1 MNQPISIE
9 CKNISL
15 AWVHAMQ
22 QVNNSHDGEVQPLVI
37 SVSGFDDGNP
47 EEAEP
52 IRNLLD
58 TALRKQKLY
67 SCETVANTIFPKSMW
82 NPELNRQA
90 LFERYM
96 RTLPQIKKSDPSNR
110 YGIYFGRLIA
120 YGERERNQLEYIIR
134 TFQGGNHR
142 RSALQA
148 TIFDPYKDQTNQPVR
163 GFPCLQQ
170 ISFAPNVK
178 RGELAITGFYA
189 TQYIFDRAY
198 GNYLGLCRLGRF
210 VAKELGLQL
219 TRMTCIA
226 SVAQRGKIS
235 KLAANNLLDQMAEFI
250 PL

>member
-1 MNQPISIE
+1 MNQPTSTN

-15 AWVHAMQ
+15 AWIDAMQ
-22 QVNNSHDGEVQPLVI
+22 RVNNSHDGELQPLVI
-37 SVSGFDDGNP
+37 SVSSFRDSGP
-47 EEAEP
+47 EESIP
-52 IRNLLD
+52 IRNILD
-58 TALRKQKLY
+58 AALQERKLY
-67 SCETVANTIFPKSMW
+67 SCETVANTIFPQSMW
-82 NPELNRQA
+82 NPEFNRQV

-96 RTLPQIKKSDPSNR
+96 RILPQIKRSSPSNR

-120 YGERERNQLEYIIR
+120 YGDRERNQLEYIIR
-134 TFQGGNHR
+134 TFKGNNHR

-148 TIFDPYKDQTNQPVR
+148 SIFDPYKDQTNQPVR

-170 ISFAPNVK
+170 IAFAPDVK

-210 VAKELGLQL
+210 VAKELGLHL

-235 KLAANNLLDQMAEFI
+235 KLAASQLLQQMAEFI
-250 PL
+250 PV